1 MSQNNKLE
9 CIKLKNILQKDDSK
23 DYLDNL
29 QKWINNDECNCNLCN
44 YYINLHKLMKKDDIS
59 IIMNNNEFKKI
70 NLNNTMKYK
79 INNEINNQIVAKYIH
94 KLIKQ
99 T

>member
-1 MSQNNKLE
+1 MSLK
-9 CIKLKNILQKDDSK
+9 IKSPF
-23 DYLDNL
+23 NL
-29 QKWINNDECNCNLCN
+29 QKWINNDECNCKICN